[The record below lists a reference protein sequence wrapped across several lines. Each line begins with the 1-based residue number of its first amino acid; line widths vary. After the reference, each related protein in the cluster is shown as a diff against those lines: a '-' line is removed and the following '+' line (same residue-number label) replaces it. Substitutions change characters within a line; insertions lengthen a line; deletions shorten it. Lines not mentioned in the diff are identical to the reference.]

1 VPDRKIIGHN
11 IIRQGRDSVDN
22 SILGVIVAV
31 AGVVVPVGIFFWD
44 SVVRGL
50 KRLGYRVQMDTPVTG
65 EVESKFPGVLTQLR
79 PAGGSG
85 GKSPKLSDLSI
96 VLIRMEN
103 NGFTTID
110 TSDYKVPDNDP
121 VGLHIG
127 FPRRRVIGMAVTE
140 LSDPGLQQSLNRD
153 SGIGTREDDQRDIG
167 YIDLPRVPL
176 NRGEHY
182 KVLAILERI
191 SGDRHYPAPE
201 VSGGLKGG
209 SLHETRSRTGPSGL
223 IFGLVVFLIAVIVAE
238 ATFFRPVRPPLDCEA
253 GKVTLTG
260 STAFAPVLTDATQSY
275 QRTCGKAMF
284 GSDPQASGSDA
295 GLTALNEAGTRLGQT
310 PPMVA
315 FSDGEKRSGFPD
327 LLARPIAFV
336 LFAVVVNPK
345 ARVLD
350 LTRAQ
355 LQDIYAGRIDNWSQL
370 GGADLP
376 VRMVSRQLGSGT
388 RTAFETRVLGAVEA
402 GVNSKD
408 CTTVYNKAVPGPAHC
423 EQLTTDKLLD
433 TVASDDGAIG
443 YAELGA
449 ATARSNDVA
458 VVRIDGQPAD
468 RDHALHNAYPYWET
482 EYAYTYG
489 EPKADSLIA
498 SFLRYL
504 TNQVGIDIIRSHGD
518 LPCSDL
524 DNPVLC
530 HPPQQ

>member
-1 VPDRKIIGHN
+1 M
-11 IIRQGRDSVDN
+11 DN
-22 SILGVIVAV
+22 SLLGVIVAV

-65 EVESKFPGVLTQLR
+65 EVESRYSGVLTQLR
-79 PAGGSG
+79 PAAAAG
-85 GKSPKLSDLSI
+85 GKSPKLGDLSI

-103 NGFTTID
+103 SGFTTID

-140 LSDPGLQQSLNRD
+140 LSDPGLQQSLGRD
-153 SGIGTREDDQRDIG
+153 SGIGTREDEQRDTG

-191 SGDRHYPAPE
+191 SGDRHYPPPV

-209 SLHETRSRTGPSGL
+209 SLHETRSRTGPSGPAL
-223 IFGLVVFLIAVIVAE
+223 GLVVFLIAVIVAE
-238 ATFFRPVRPPLDCEA
+238 VTFFRPARPPLDCA
-253 GKVTLTG
+253 SGRITVTG
-260 STAFAPVLTDATQSY
+260 STAFAPVLADVAQSY
-275 QRTCGKAMF
+275 QHTCGKATF
-284 GSDPQASGSDA
+284 GFDPQSSGSDA
-295 GLTALNEAGTRLGQT
+295 GLTSLNEAGTRSGQT
-310 PPMVA
+310 PPIIA

-355 LQDIYAGRIDNWSQL
+355 LQDLYAGRITNWSEL

-376 VRMVSRQLGSGT
+376 VRLVSRQLGSGT
-388 RTAFETRVLGAVEA
+388 RTTFESRVLGAVEA

-408 CTTVYNKAVPGPAHC
+408 CETVYNKAIPGPPHC

-433 TVASDDGAIG
+433 TVAASDGAIG
-443 YAELGA
+443 YSELGT
-449 ATARSNDVA
+449 ATLRSKDVA

-468 RDHALHNAYPYWET
+468 REHALHNAYPYWET

-504 TNQVGIDIIRSHGD
+504 TDQVGIDIIRSHGD
-518 LPCSDL
+518 LPCSEL

-530 HPPQQ
+530 HPAQP